1 MYISNLQHR
10 YYSIHELTT
19 GAHAKIDLTLTGHK
33 LEWYNMYVR
42 TNSKGIRYNNSVNT
56 EYIGA
61 DSYTQDDEVR
71 SLSTTQ
77 SIFATNLKGTHHLTE
92 DFTVDWAGVFSQ
104 AKEEDPD
111 RTYVTLTNTVSRK
124 AENGGDAVSGSI
136 WDANKNIIK
145 TLPKGAE
152 RRFQATS
159 TFLTIPISPT
169 MWRLSGRRVRS
180 IAEKNA
186 AIDII
191 LTSSILPTS
200 RRRWMET
207 D

>member
-1 MYISNLQHR
+1 MR
-10 YYSIHELTT
+10 C
-19 GAHAKIDLTLTGHK
+19 A
-33 LEWYNMYVR
+33 
-42 TNSKGIRYNNSVNT
+42 
-56 EYIGA
+56 
-61 DSYTQDDEVR
+61 
-71 SLSTTQ
+71 LSTTQ
-77 SIFATNLKGTHHLTE
+77 SIFATNLKGTHHLTK
-92 DFTVDWAGVFSQ
+92 DFTVDWSGVFSQ

-152 RRFQATS
+152 RRFQHNKDTDWAGY
-159 TFLTIPISPT
+159 IN
-169 MWRLSGRRVRS
+169 LSYDTHFANDVEALWKAGAQYRR
-180 IAEKNA
+180 KNA